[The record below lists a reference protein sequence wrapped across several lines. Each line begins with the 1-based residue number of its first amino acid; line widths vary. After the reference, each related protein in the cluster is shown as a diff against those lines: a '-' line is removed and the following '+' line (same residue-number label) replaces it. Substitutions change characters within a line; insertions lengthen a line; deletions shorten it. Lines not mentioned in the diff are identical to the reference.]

1 MTKLSYNVKIK
12 LRIQIKCNISS
23 AIWDNFIKIPNDW
36 SIFPLSLNS
45 ENTVLST
52 VNVTWHYSLS
62 CAPLESQPA
71 RLCEE
76 VTLDSGS
83 DCFCW
88 FGRPSADNFW
98 PFAVALISQ
107 MDLLTMV
114 DDWRWGV
121 EELIARR
128 HAGPIWYEGRR
139 ADSPPSMMDN
149 GSSWFYLRVLVGGPT
164 PPNSVCFP
172 LSLYRLCGC
181 RVVTPKGIV
190 CQHIIKASAE
200 TENSIP
206 QS

>member
-1 MTKLSYNVKIK
+1 MKI
-12 LRIQIKCNISS
+12 
-23 AIWDNFIKIPNDW
+23 
-36 SIFPLSLNS
+36 
-45 ENTVLST
+45 LST
-52 VNVTWHYSLS
+52 VNVTWHYALS
-62 CAPLESQPA
+62 CAPLVSQPA
-71 RLCEE
+71 CLCEE
-76 VTLDSGS
+76 VMLDSCS

-121 EELIARR
+121 EELIGKEARWLEVR
-128 HAGPIWYEGRR
+128 SDMRVEEPI
-139 ADSPPSMMDN
+139 APPSMVDN
-149 GSSWFYLRVLVGGPT
+149 GSSWFYLCVLVGGPPPPPTST
-164 PPNSVCFP
+164 PPNSVCFL